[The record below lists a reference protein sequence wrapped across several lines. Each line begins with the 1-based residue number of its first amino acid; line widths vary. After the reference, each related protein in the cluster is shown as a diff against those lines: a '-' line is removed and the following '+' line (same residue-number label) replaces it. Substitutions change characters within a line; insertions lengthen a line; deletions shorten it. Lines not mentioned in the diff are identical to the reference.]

1 MSTTYAEKKRASLP
15 HQNQRP
21 GTARPAQQ
29 SAAVRLPSAAGAS
42 LRPVDLPV
50 AIQAKMEASF
60 GADLSAVK
68 LYESDA
74 VAERG
79 AQAVAQ
85 GNRIAFAPGALDFAS
100 SKGQAL
106 LGHELSHVVSQAKGE
121 ARGSGFLNDAALEAR
136 ADREGALA
144 AAGEQIYAGP
154 VAAPLSAASA
164 ASAAGP
170 MQAKKHDDEP
180 LEIDHDRR
188 ALLSGPFQYQDAQP
202 AGEDGTGAVPA
213 GIVPAQGEMHAFQ
226 NSRNAAIHEM
236 VVNATPEQAR
246 DPALRK
252 LVLDAFNPVMNQA
265 LLAQNSNTK
274 QGAFSHTWRSNS
286 MGELDTYNLLLKK
299 LMQPHLERY
308 REIPATSDKKE
319 QGGQGLALTED
330 ILENDPILQETLA
343 GSRAALQGSTHYNGD
358 NAQSEILMNNLL
370 LRGVSDQL
378 ITSDPSL
385 TGLAGNMT
393 KTSSHSMAGSNL
405 TAMKSEAG
413 AHYNSY
419 LKRLW
424 NR

>member
-21 GTARPAQQ
+21 GAARPTQQ
-29 SAAVRLPSAAGAS
+29 SAPARPSAAETS
-42 LRPVDLPV
+42 LRPVDLPG

-100 SKGQAL
+100 TQGQAL
-106 LGHELSHVVSQAKGE
+106 LGHEISHVVSQARGE
-121 ARGSGFLNDAALEAR
+121 VTGGGFLNDSALEAR

-144 AAGEQIYAGP
+144 AAGEQIYAGS

-170 MQAKKHDDEP
+170 MQAKKHDEP
-180 LEIDHDRR
+180 LEIDHDNRE
-188 ALLSGPFQYQDAQP
+188 LLSGPFQYRDAQP
-202 AGEDGTGAVPA
+202 AEEDGAGAAPA
-213 GIVPAQGEMHAFQ
+213 GIIPARGEVQAFQ

-236 VVNATPEQAR
+236 VMNATPEQAR

-274 QGAFSHTWRSNS
+274 QGAFSHTWRSNG
-286 MGELDTYNLLLKK
+286 MGELGTYNLLLKK

-308 REIPATSDKKE
+308 REIPAMSDKKE
-319 QGGQGLALTED
+319 QGGQGLALTEN
-330 ILENDPILQETLA
+330 ILENDSILQETLA
-343 GSRAALQGSTHYNGD
+343 GSRAALQGSTHYNDD

-405 TAMKSEAG
+405 TLMKSEAG

-424 NR
+424 NRS

>member
-15 HQNQRP
+15 HENLQP
-21 GTARPAQQ
+21 GAARPTQQ
-29 SAAVRLPSAAGAS
+29 SAPARPSAAGAS

-74 VAERG
+74 VAECG

-106 LGHELSHVVSQAKGE
+106 LGHELSHVISQGRGE
-121 ARGSGFLNDAALEAR
+121 ARGRGFLNDAGLEAR

-144 AAGEQIYAGP
+144 AAGKQIYAGS

-180 LEIDHDRR
+180 LEIDHDNRE
-188 ALLSGPFQYQDAQP
+188 LLSGPFQYRDAQP
-202 AGEDGTGAVPA
+202 AGEDGAGAAPA
-213 GIVPAQGEMHAFQ
+213 GIIPARGEVQAFQ

-236 VVNATPEQAR
+236 VMNATPEQAR

-274 QGAFSHTWRSNS
+274 QGAFSHTWRSNG
-286 MGELDTYNLLLKK
+286 MGELGTYNLLLKK

-308 REIPATSDKKE
+308 REIPAMSDKKE
-319 QGGQGLALTED
+319 QGGQGLALTEN
-330 ILENDPILQETLA
+330 ILENDSILQETLA
-343 GSRAALQGSTHYNGD
+343 GSRAAHYNDD